1 MMMKY
6 EYLKAYP
13 KIFLRATGLH
23 LAEFDTLYQEVEAA
37 FLTAEA
43 ARLARPNRQRALG
56 GGLSSDLD
64 ARDQILLT
72 VIWLRLYPVH
82 DLLGYFFG
90 ISQPTVGRY
99 IGRVL
104 PVLEAAG
111 RATMRLPDPGRK
123 HRKQMPEL
131 LKDIPELGMIIDSFE
146 QKVQK
151 PRERAEA
158 DSYYSGKKKAHTLKS
173 QITVHAETGY
183 IAHISPSVKGR
194 TADMTLLKDSKLLD
208 DLPDEMALCGDKGYQ
223 GIAKLRQNG
232 FSPVKKPWGKKQP
245 LSETDK
251 DYNRAFSQHRI
262 IVENSIN
269 RLRRYQA
276 LNQTDRQ
283 HRAGHEARVVA
294 VAGLVNRQLAAR
306 MPM

>member
-1 MMMKY
+1 MMKY
-6 EYLKAYP
+6 EYLKQYP

-23 LAEFDTLYQEVEAA
+23 LSEFDALYGDIETA
-37 FLTAEA
+37 FLVAETE
-43 ARLARPNRQRALG
+43 RLHRANRQRELG
-56 GGLSSDLD
+56 GGLKPDLN

-111 RATMRLPDPGRK
+111 RDTMRLPDPGRK
-123 HRKQMPEL
+123 RRKQLPEL
-131 LKDIPELGMIIDSFE
+131 LKDIPELGIIIDSFE

-151 PRERAEA
+151 PREQAEA
-158 DSYYSGKKKAHTLKS
+158 DSYYSSKKKAHTLKS
-173 QITVHAETGY
+173 QIAVHPETGY
-183 IAHISPSVKGR
+183 IAAISPSVKGR

-208 DLPDEMALCGDKGYQ
+208 EVPDEMALCGDKGYQ
-223 GIAKLRQNG
+223 GIAKLRANG
-232 FSPVKKPWGKKQP
+232 FSPHKKPWGKDNP
-245 LSETDK
+245 LSQADK

-269 RLRRYQA
+269 RIRRYQA

-283 HRAGHEARVVA
+283 HRQGHEARVVA

-306 MPM
+306 MPI

>member
-6 EYLKAYP
+6 ESLKAYP

-23 LAEFDTLYQEVEAA
+23 LSEFDALYADVEAA
-37 FLTAEA
+37 FLLAESK
-43 ARLARPNRQRALG
+43 RLSRANRQRASG
-56 GGLSSDLD
+56 GGLSPDLE

-72 VIWLRLYPVH
+72 LLWLRLYPVH

-99 IGRVL
+99 LGRVL

-111 RATMRLPDPGRK
+111 QDTMRLPDPGRK
-123 HRKQMPEL
+123 RRKQLPEL
-131 LKDIPELGMIIDSFE
+131 LKDLPELGIIIDSFE

-151 PRERAEA
+151 PREQEEA
-158 DSYYSGKKKAHTLKS
+158 DSYYSRKKKAHTLKS
-173 QITVHAETGY
+173 QIAVHPETGY
-183 IAHISPSVKGR
+183 IAAISQSVKGR
-194 TADMTLLKDSKLLD
+194 TADMTLLKDSQLLD
-208 DLPDEMALCGDKGYQ
+208 EIPAEMALSGDKGYQ
-223 GIAKLRQNG
+223 GIAKLRENG
-232 FSPVKKPWGKKQP
+232 FSPRKKPWGKDKP
-245 LSETDK
+245 LSEADK

-276 LNQTDRQ
+276 LKQTDRQ
-283 HRAGHEARVVA
+283 HRKGHEARVVA

-306 MPM
+306 MPL